1 MPIIKD
7 LILEATGGNAS
18 FHVVASISLDLV
30 AKTTMGTLVSFVSE
44 DTYKAGKN
52 PATFQRIIASV
63 EGLPPDAESP
73 LAFIEA
79 ELVKAGTFAG
89 GSVVA

>member
-7 LILEATGGNAS
+7 LTLEATGGNAS
-18 FHVVASISLDLV
+18 CHVVGSISLDLL
-30 AKTTMGTLVSFVSE
+30 AKTTMATLISFVSE

-52 PATFQRIIASV
+52 PASFQRIIASV
-63 EGLPPDAESP
+63 EGLPVDNEAP